1 MKTFQEFLEESALA
15 RLALRGIRSASR
27 VARTADGGRTVT
39 SASRVART
47 ADGGRRVTSAARAT
61 RNVRS
66 RVVPPR
72 GPGEN
77 TWDRIDARR
86 SISDKAVLKKAG
98 FKRSQSGE
106 QPKETEAWASPH
118 HSTMVRTYKNQ
129 SDYVID
135 QVPHKNLSSGRST
148 RKVRSTASIVRHA
161 KALRK
166 QLGGDRTSKPVHD
179 VAILSDRAYAK
190 NDPEDLISRGRSF
203 RKEVGAVPSALWKA
217 GANPGDKVTSE
228 PSGIM
233 SGEDIIKGK
242 EKRDK
247 IYTKVLKAKMN
258 PKTGKTMG
266 TYRHMDNN

>member
-1 MKTFQEFLEESALA
+1 MKTFQEFNESAAIA
-15 RLALRGIRSASR
+15 RGALKLLRSASR
-27 VARTADGGRTVT
+27 AGK
-39 SASRVART
+39 VART

-61 RNVRS
+61 RNVKS
-66 RVVPPR
+66 KAVPPR

-77 TWDRIDARR
+77 TWDRLDARR
-86 SISDKAVLKKAG
+86 SISDKVVLKKAG
-98 FKRSQSGE
+98 FKRRDPNE

-135 QVPHKNLSSGRST
+135 QVPHKNLASGRAT

-179 VAILSDRAYAK
+179 VAILSDRSYAK

-203 RKEVGAVPSALWKA
+203 RKEVGAVPSALKKA
-217 GANPGDKVTSE
+217 GAKPGDKVTSE

-233 SGEDIIKGK
+233 SGEDRIKGK

-266 TYRHMDNN
+266 TYRDMDNN

>member
-1 MKTFQEFLEESALA
+1 MKTFQEFQESAAIA
-15 RLALRGIRSASR
+15 RGALKLLKSA
-27 VARTADGGRTVT
+27 AKGAKVT
-39 SASRVART
+39 RT
-47 ADGGRRVTSAARAT
+47 ADGGRRVTSAARKART
-61 RNVRS
+61 VKPKA
-66 RVVPPR
+66 VPPR

-86 SISDKAVLKKAG
+86 SITDKVALKKAG
-98 FKRSQSGE
+98 FKRSSSAQE
-106 QPKETEAWASPH
+106 PKETEAWASPH
-118 HSTMVRTYKNQ
+118 HSTTVGTYKNQ

-135 QVPHKNLSSGRST
+135 QVPHKNLGSGRGYS
-148 RKVRSTASIVRHA
+148 KVRSTASRVRQA

-179 VAILSDRAYAK
+179 VAILSDRSYAK

-203 RKEVGAVPSALWKA
+203 RKEVGAVPSALKKA
-217 GANPGDKVTSE
+217 GAKPGDKVTSE

-233 SGEDIIKGK
+233 SGEDRIKGK
-242 EKRDK
+242 QKRDK

-266 TYRHMDNN
+266 TYRDMDNN